1 MNDKNGGILM
11 AIKPALVKAL
21 RDKSGA
27 GMMDCKKAL
36 VETDGDLDKA
46 MDYLRE
52 KGIAKAQKKAGRI
65 AAEGLCNVLIQDNK
79 AVLYELNAETDFV
92 AKNQEF
98 QSLLK
103 RIGEAILNAD
113 AKTLEEALAIELE
126 GKRLEDV
133 IVEATAKIGEKL
145 NLRRVYVIEKDDDMF
160 FGPYVHMG
168 GKIVSLAVVKGGDAS
183 VAKDI
188 SMHVA
193 AINPRYLDK
202 DQISDDVI
210 EKERSLL
217 RSEALNEGKP
227 EHIVDKMV
235 EGRLNK
241 FLKEICLVNQ
251 PFVKDPDKTVN
262 QYAKEAQASIVSF
275 VRLEVGEGI
284 EKRQEDFASEVKSQ
298 MTG

>member
-1 MNDKNGGILM
+1 M

-36 VETDGDLDKA
+36 VETGGDLDKA

-65 AAEGLCNVLIQDNK
+65 AAEGLCNVLTEGNK
-79 AVLYELNAETDFV
+79 AVIYELNAETDFV
-92 AKNQEF
+92 AKNKEF
-98 QSLLK
+98 QQLLTLV
-103 RIGEAILNAD
+103 GEAILNSKAT
-113 AKTLEEALAIELE
+113 TLEESLALDVE
-126 GKRLEDV
+126 GKSLENV

-145 NLRRVYVIEKDDDMF
+145 NLRRVHVIEKTDDMV

-168 GKIVSLAVVKGGDAS
+168 GKIASLAVIKGGDET

-202 DQISDDVI
+202 DQISEDVI
-210 EKERSLL
+210 EKERALL

-251 PFVKDPDKTVN
+251 PFVKDQDKTVH